1 MTGRRPLL
9 VAIAAVAA
17 VVLPYVALGGAA
29 YEPTPVRD
37 PCEQRAWE
45 EVDGLEETLEQ
56 IALTGFSRAACEL
69 GVTREELV
77 LALRSET
84 ALDRFAAKHDLEREE
99 VDRAVRDG
107 LTGTIDDAQDAGD
120 LPRLLAPLVRRAVE
134 ELPPYLLLE
143 AVQRLGSLI
152 P

>member
-1 MTGRRPLL
+1 
-9 VAIAAVAA
+9 
-17 VVLPYVALGGAA
+17 
-29 YEPTPVRD
+29 
-37 PCEQRAWE
+37 
-45 EVDGLEETLEQ
+45 
-56 IALTGFSRAACEL
+56 
-69 GVTREELV
+69 V
-77 LALRSET
+77 LALRSEA
-84 ALDRFAAKHDLEREE
+84 ALDRFAARHDLEREN